1 MPFSFTS
8 LSYFLLLLFLLS
20 SAFPLF
26 NWLYQRGYPHGTA
39 LNVFYLLFWLKL
51 TVLFWSFLMIFFHAA
66 SVNLW
71 SHSSDLPAV
80 FIAPPHQ
87 FIFFGLSPH
96 LPGPHSPIPIFL
108 SFSLFFLFFFVTS
121 ACCQFGGHAL
131 AAFTGSPR
139 RSKRYQ
145 KKPQASYF
153 PSSYFFVCFVE

>member
-26 NWLYQRGYPHGTA
+26 IWLYQRGYPHGTA
-39 LNVFYLLFWLKL
+39 LNVFLFV
-51 TVLFWSFLMIFFHAA
+51 VLVEIDCLVLVFLNDFFFHAA

-96 LPGPHSPIPIFL
+96 LPGPRSPTPIFL
-108 SFSLFFLFFFVTS
+108 SFSLFFLFLFCYFSLLSIWWTCLSSFSEEVQEEVKDTRKNPKPHT
-121 ACCQFGGHAL
+121 F
-131 AAFTGSPR
+131 
-139 RSKRYQ
+139 
-145 KKPQASYF
+145 PQAIF
-153 PSSYFFVCFVE
+153 LFIL

>member
-26 NWLYQRGYPHGTA
+26 IWLYQRGLPSWHC
-39 LNVFYLLFWLKL
+39 FEC
-51 TVLFWSFLMIFFHAA
+51 VLFVVLVEIDCLVLVFLNDFFFHAA

-96 LPGPHSPIPIFL
+96 LPGLHSPTPIFL
-108 SFSLFFLFFFVTS
+108 SFSLFFLFLFCYFSLLSIWWTCLSSFSEEVQEEVKDTRKKS
-121 ACCQFGGHAL
+121 KHHA
-131 AAFTGSPR
+131 F
-139 RSKRYQ
+139 
-145 KKPQASYF
+145 PQAI
-153 PSSYFFVCFVE
+153 FFFIV